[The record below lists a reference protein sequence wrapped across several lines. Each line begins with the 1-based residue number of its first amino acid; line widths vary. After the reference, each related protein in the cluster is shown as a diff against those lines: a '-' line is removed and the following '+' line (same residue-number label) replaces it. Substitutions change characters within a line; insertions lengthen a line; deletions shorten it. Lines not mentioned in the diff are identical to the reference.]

1 MNDCIFCRILAG
13 EIPSKK
19 LYEDE
24 QCLAFYDIQPLAPQH
39 FLVIPKAHIAS
50 AAELGEEQAA
60 LVGHIFAV
68 IAKLTKELG
77 FADGFRVVT
86 NCGEDAGQTV
96 KHLHFHVLG
105 GKTLDY
111 VVVPGSGEE
120 ADYANLNVKGKV
132 ALVSRGVTTFAEKHE
147 MAHAK
152 GAAACIVY
160 NTEAGMINM
169 SIDSFPIPAIFIS

>member
-1 MNDCIFCRILAG
+1 MNDCIFCLHSGRRD
-13 EIPSKK
+13 PSKK

-39 FLVIPKAHIAS
+39 FLVILKAHIAS

-86 NCGEDAGQTV
+86 NCGEDAGQSLS

-105 GKTLDY
+105 GKTL
-111 VVVPGSGEE
+111 GSF
-120 ADYANLNVKGKV
+120 N
-132 ALVSRGVTTFAEKHE
+132 
-147 MAHAK
+147 
-152 GAAACIVY
+152 
-160 NTEAGMINM
+160 
-169 SIDSFPIPAIFIS
+169 